1 MHEHYEPIVEVAV
14 SIGRLIYDHLVGEL
28 GVDRRYIT
36 TSVTRMG
43 ARLDVDWRAFGPR
56 RCWMVAAV
64 IRTLERRLFPS
75 GLGDYEERLREVLR
89 TSWPDGG
96 EPKLHAE
103 LDTRMFEGSDRTR
116 LDGSS
121 RGGTIR
127 GIGSLHSASSN
138 RVMWVRSTPVPHEAF
153 HPAHARRLTEVS
165 RNHKGPMPEDFADP
179 RLFSA
184 KWLLRQPAY
193 RAPQGDA
200 RIEPAPNTCARLVAL
215 FDEASTLVDELG
227 VPSLLEARERAG
239 LQAARD
245 PGPRGYDV
253 TPEIVRAVAYR
264 VDGSPI
270 DRTSYFRLV
279 CPQCG
284 DQERSAKLF
293 MDTGSFQCF
302 RCNPTGPIGLVQLA
316 RMASCLD
323 LVPVRRHSTSTVRR
337 IKLDE
342 CDDGAEEPPWSA
354 ERVEAPEVETV
365 VEAREAQRVF
375 LEEALA
381 SRDQW
386 DMLVLRSPTGTGKT
400 TMAEDAVAASGL
412 LSRGFYARAE
422 GRNRFLEVL
431 QPSRAIDGRQVG
443 GNCHNPKMAR
453 ATELGCPPTRSAGPS
468 VKSAPA
474 ARTWRSSRAQKTTIL
489 RFFTPISARGAGE
502 VRGRTDKRVST
513 PEIAIIDE
521 NPGRRASRRPTC
533 PRRTSIGCGPSKT
546 GLIRRGSLRRRLEVG
561 GRHGVLGGCPGELE
575 QGLSL
580 ETSVCTWIGRT
591 PAIEQLIARLVE
603 LLHPDSMLTAQ
614 RRTLGLRPKRHG
626 KPDETTF
633 VGVLADAELR
643 AVLAQ
648 TGTSRL
654 LSNASMTSRSS
665 AGSPKRRVS
674 FVMNEHANRGGLRR

>member
-153 HPAHARRLTEVS
+153 HPAYARRLTEVS

-453 ATELGCPPTRSAGPS
+453 ATELGVPSYEVCGPKCEERAGCTYMAQFEGAEGHHLALLHAHLPHAEL
-468 VKSAPA
+468 VK
-474 ARTWRSSRAQKTTIL
+474 
-489 RFFTPISARGAGE
+489 FG
-502 VRGRTDKRVST
+502 GRTEKRAST

-521 NPGRRASRRPTC
+521 NPWLQCFETIDLCAFDLDRM
-533 PRRTSIGCGPSKT
+533 RTEQDWRDPST
-546 GLIRRGSLRRRLEVG
+546 EAFVAFLRSEGATEFL
-561 GRHGVLGGCPGELE
+561 GVELE
-575 QGLSL
+575 EAEHSLGL
-580 ETSVCTWIGRT
+580 ETSVCTWVGRT

-614 RRTLGLRPKRHG
+614 RRTLGLRPKRRG
-626 KPDETTF
+626 RPDETTF

-643 AVLAQ
+643 AVLAAD
-648 TGTSRL
+648 
-654 LSNASMTSRSS
+654 ASLRAARTY
-665 AGSPKRRVS
+665 RR
-674 FVMNEHANRGGLRR
+674 